1 MPMNSQEFSTYLHR
15 LNLPAL
21 GSEYIRL
28 SRDSPPARAVR
39 ATTMRNT
46 LWRYPSR
53 LMGCAMAFESDKE
66 HGYGVQLE
74 YQSDVVEY
82 WEQPPSVQLIVI
94 DKRGCKR
101 RVNYTADFLVLRKD
115 GAPVVQVKTEADCQ
129 DLAMRY
135 PNRWAWDGEHA
146 CDKAAKRYFA
156 ALGLDHV
163 VHVVTED
170 HKVRV
175 ENLTIL
181 LMARE
186 TVVPHCEMKALA
198 KAVIKLG
205 KESVYTLEHLRRTA
219 GLTSVSAIL
228 RLLDQGELF
237 TDLNRCRVSVPGECF
252 LASVQEAVSQHFA
265 AYDAVNKD
273 TGPWDHLSHAE
284 LLETNR
290 RLEALH
296 DHATTVSERTMRRW
310 ATAFRR
316 AGSEVLALR
325 PMHRR
330 KGNRTARISSRE
342 EEFCANSIKQYY
354 LTHTSMSANSAHGQ
368 YLQDYRTALVSGD
381 LPEGSEALSYPSFL
395 RRCKNIAPEDAAAA
409 RGGRRAANAAAPPVD
424 PACRSLTAT
433 QAFFRAHID
442 HNLCDI
448 FLVVAVT
455 PAGVLIVRRPYLTAM
470 RDEGTGTILAT
481 VLRFNVPNRESC
493 LLVIRDCVRRH
504 GKLPATIVV
513 DNGADFLSTYFDVT
527 IARLGVTKQT
537 RPPEAPRFG
546 SSIEAWFH
554 TAKAFIVKHEGN
566 TINSKK
572 GRATSPSHR
581 GEQHARLTLQEFYE
595 NFEEFVFDHYN
606 NSHPVDS
613 FESRSSL
620 LRTSME
626 SFPFMGRAAAFNDK
640 FLAETALPL
649 EQKLKVDSARGI
661 RHLGLWYSH
670 PMLFQ
675 HRLDGKWVE
684 VYIEPWDKNRIYAH
698 VNGQVVICHHG
709 PIRRLD
715 LAKSFLPA
723 LESIKHYECP
733 DVRAQLAQEAKIA
746 EAALVRKAQQA
757 QSSTLPRSSLETK
770 PKRKAMPFP
779 PDALNVRS
787 YDQE

>member
-1 MPMNSQEFSTYLHR
+1 MPMNSQEFSTYLRH
-15 LNLPAL
+15 LNLPAPA
-21 GSEYIRL
+21 GEYIRL
-28 SRDSPPARAVR
+28 ARDSPPARVVNAANR
-39 ATTMRNT
+39 RNT

-74 YQSDVVEY
+74 YESDVVEY
-82 WEQPPSVQLIVI
+82 WEQPPSVQLIAI
-94 DKRGCKR
+94 DGRGCKR
-101 RVNYTADFLVLRKD
+101 RANYTPDFLVLRKD
-115 GAPVVQVKTEADCQ
+115 GAPVVQVKTEADCK
-129 DLAMRY
+129 DLAVRY
-135 PNRWAWDGEHA
+135 PNRWTWDGKHA
-146 CDKAAKRYFA
+146 CDEAAKRHFL

-175 ENLTIL
+175 ENLALL

-186 TVVPHCEMKALA
+186 TVVAHCEMKALA

-205 KESVYTLEHLRRTA
+205 KDSVYTLEQLRRTA

-252 LASVQEAVSQHFA
+252 LASVQEAITQHFV

-284 LLETNR
+284 LVETHR
-290 RLEALH
+290 RLQALR
-296 DHATTVSERTMRRW
+296 DPATTVPTRTRYRW
-310 ATAFRR
+310 AAAYKK
-316 AGSEVLALR
+316 AGNEVLALR

-330 KGNRTARISSRE
+330 KGNRSARLSSSE

-354 LTHTSMSANSAHGQ
+354 LTPISMSAYSAHDQ
-368 YLQDYRTALVSGD
+368 YLLDYRAALASGD

-395 RRCKNIAPEDAAAA
+395 RRCRNIAPEEAAAA

-442 HNLCDI
+442 HYLCDI
-448 FLVVAVT
+448 YLVVAIT
-455 PAGVLIVRRPYLTAM
+455 PEGRLIVKRPYLTAM
-470 RDEGTGTILAT
+470 RDEGTETILAI
-481 VLRFNVPNRESC
+481 VLRFNPPNRESC
-493 LLVIRDCVRRH
+493 LLVIRDCVRRY
-504 GKLPATIVV
+504 GMLPATIVV

-527 IARLGVTKQT
+527 VARLGVTKQT

-546 SSIEAWFH
+546 SSIEAWFR
-554 TAKAFIVKHEGN
+554 TAKAFIVKHQGN
-566 TINSKK
+566 TINSQK
-572 GRATSPSHR
+572 GRASSPSHR
-581 GEQHARLTLQEFYE
+581 GERHARLTLQEFYE

-613 FESRSSL
+613 LESRSSL
-620 LRTSME
+620 LKTSRE
-626 SFPFMGRAAAFNDK
+626 TFPFIGRAAVFNDK

-649 EQKLKVDSARGI
+649 EHKLKVDSARGI

-675 HRLDGKWVE
+675 HRLDGKGVE
-684 VYIEPWDKNRIYAH
+684 VYVEPWDMSRIYAH

-733 DVRAQLAQEAKIA
+733 EVRAELAQEAKIA

-757 QSSTLPRSSLETK
+757 QPSPLPRSSLETK

-779 PDALNVRS
+779 PDALNVRP